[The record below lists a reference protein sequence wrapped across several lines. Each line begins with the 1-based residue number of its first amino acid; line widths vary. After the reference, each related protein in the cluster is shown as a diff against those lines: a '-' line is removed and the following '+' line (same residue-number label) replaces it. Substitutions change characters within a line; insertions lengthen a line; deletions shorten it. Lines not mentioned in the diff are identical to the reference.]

1 MDNSEEFGYFSKT
14 VADRLGVS
22 PDTLRSWAI
31 KLEAEKVQFERNE
44 KNQRIYYQKDIRAFE
59 NMKEL
64 LDLQQ
69 PMNKVVPLIAD
80 KIKKGE
86 FEKPETENHTE
97 ITPSVIRENTALATP
112 DQRLEQQYIQL
123 MEAFKIMTS
132 EYAATRERLDSI
144 EENSKEANSKMD
156 EVLDQLKK
164 EQEEKL
170 LFKEKLDIAVD
181 FIQKQEK
188 MASEK
193 QKKSLFQRLFGN

>member
-1 MDNSEEFGYFSKT
+1 MDNNEEFGYFSKT

-31 KLEAEKVQFERNE
+31 KLEDKEIEFERNE

-86 FEKPETENHTE
+86 FKKPETENHTE

-112 DQRLEQQYIQL
+112 DQRLEQQYNQL

-132 EYAATRERLDSI
+132 EYAATREKLDSI
-144 EENSKEANSKMD
+144 EENSRETNSKMD
-156 EVLDQLKK
+156 EVLDRLKK

-170 LFKEKLDIAVD
+170 LFKEKLDIAVE
-181 FIQKQEK
+181 FIQKQEEL
-188 MASEK
+188 ASAK

>member
-1 MDNSEEFGYFSKT
+1 MDNNEEFGYFSKT

-31 KLEAEKVQFERNE
+31 KLEDKEIEFERNE

-86 FEKPETENHTE
+86 FKKPETENHTE
-97 ITPSVIRENTALATP
+97 ITPSVIRENTALTTP
-112 DQRLEQQYIQL
+112 AQRLEQQYNQL
-123 MEAFKIMTS
+123 MEAFKIITN
-132 EYAATRERLDSI
+132 EYAATREKLDSI
-144 EENSKEANSKMD
+144 EENSKETNSKMD
-156 EVLDQLKK
+156 EVLDRLKK

-170 LFKEKLDIAVD
+170 LFKEKLDIAVE
-181 FIQKQEK
+181 FIQKQEQL
-188 MASEK
+188 ASAK

>member
-1 MDNSEEFGYFSKT
+1 MDNNEEFGYFSKT

-31 KLEAEKVQFERNE
+31 KLEDKEIEFERNE

-86 FEKPETENHTE
+86 FKKPETENHTE

-112 DQRLEQQYIQL
+112 DQRLEQQYNQL

-132 EYAATRERLDSI
+132 EYAATREKLDSI
-144 EENSKEANSKMD
+144 EENSKETNSKMD
-156 EVLDQLKK
+156 EVLDRLKK

-170 LFKEKLDIAVD
+170 LFKEKLDIAVE
-181 FIQKQEK
+181 FIQKQEEL
-188 MASEK
+188 ASAK
-193 QKKSLFQRLFGN
+193 QKKSLFQRLFGS

>member
-1 MDNSEEFGYFSKT
+1 MDNNEEFGYFSKT

-31 KLEAEKVQFERNE
+31 KLEDKEIEFERNE

-86 FEKPETENHTE
+86 FKKPETENHTE

-112 DQRLEQQYIQL
+112 DQRLEQQYNQL

-132 EYAATRERLDSI
+132 EYAATREKLDSI
-144 EENSKEANSKMD
+144 EENSRETNSKMD
-156 EVLDQLKK
+156 EVLDRLKK

-170 LFKEKLDIAVD
+170 LFKEKLDIAVE
-181 FIQKQEK
+181 FIQKQEQL
-188 MASEK
+188 ASAK

>member
-1 MDNSEEFGYFSKT
+1 MDNNEEFGYFSKT

-31 KLEAEKVQFERNE
+31 KLEDKEIEFERNE

-86 FEKPETENHTE
+86 FEKPESENHME
-97 ITPSVIRENTALATP
+97 ITPSVIHENTALATP
-112 DQRLEQQYIQL
+112 DKRLEQQYNQL
-123 MEAFKIMTS
+123 MEAFKIITN
-132 EYAATRERLDSI
+132 EYAATREKLDSI
-144 EENSKEANSKMD
+144 EENSKETNSKMD
-156 EVLDQLKK
+156 EVLDRLKK

-170 LFKEKLDIAVD
+170 LFKEKLDIAVE
-181 FIQKQEK
+181 FIQKQEQL
-188 MASEK
+188 ASAK

>member
-1 MDNSEEFGYFSKT
+1 MDNNEEFGYFSKT

-31 KLEAEKVQFERNE
+31 KLEDKEIEFERNE
-44 KNQRIYYQKDIRAFE
+44 KKQRIYYEKDIRAFE

-69 PMNKVVPLIAD
+69 PMNKVVPLVAD

-86 FEKPETENHTE
+86 FEKPESENHAS
-97 ITPSVIRENTALATP
+97 ITPSVIHENTALATS
-112 DQRLEQQYIQL
+112 DKRLEQQYNQL
-123 MEAFKIMTS
+123 MEAFKIMTN

-144 EENSKEANSKMD
+144 EENSKETNSKMD
-156 EVLDQLKK
+156 EVLDRLKK

-170 LFKEKLDIAVD
+170 LFKEKLDIAVE
-181 FIQKQEK
+181 FIQKQEEL
-188 MASEK
+188 ASAK
-193 QKKSLFQRLFGN
+193 QKKSLFQRLFGS

>member
-144 EENSKEANSKMD
+144 EENSKETNSKMD

>member
-1 MDNSEEFGYFSKT
+1 MDNNEEFGYFSKT

-31 KLEAEKVQFERNE
+31 KLEDKEIEFERNE
-44 KNQRIYYQKDIRAFE
+44 KKQRIYYEKDIRAFE

-86 FEKPETENHTE
+86 FKKPETENHTE

-112 DQRLEQQYIQL
+112 DQRLEQQYNQL

-132 EYAATRERLDSI
+132 EYAATREKLDSI
-144 EENSKEANSKMD
+144 EVNSRETNSKMD
-156 EVLDQLKK
+156 EVLDRLKK

-170 LFKEKLDIAVD
+170 LFKEKLDIAVE
-181 FIQKQEK
+181 FIQKQEQL
-188 MASEK
+188 ASAK